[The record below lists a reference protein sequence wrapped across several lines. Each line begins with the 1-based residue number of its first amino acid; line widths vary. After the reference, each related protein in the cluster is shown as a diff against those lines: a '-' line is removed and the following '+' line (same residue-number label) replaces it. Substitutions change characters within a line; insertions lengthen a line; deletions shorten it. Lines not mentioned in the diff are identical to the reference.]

1 MNNAS
6 KGHCVTVTP
15 QGKRGMFLSSSGI
28 LGNDNPPGITTP
40 SPQTSFNRDQEW
52 EFLLLF
58 GVDGPFAGPSW

>member
-1 MNNAS
+1 
-6 KGHCVTVTP
+6 
-15 QGKRGMFLSSSGI
+15 MFLSSSGI